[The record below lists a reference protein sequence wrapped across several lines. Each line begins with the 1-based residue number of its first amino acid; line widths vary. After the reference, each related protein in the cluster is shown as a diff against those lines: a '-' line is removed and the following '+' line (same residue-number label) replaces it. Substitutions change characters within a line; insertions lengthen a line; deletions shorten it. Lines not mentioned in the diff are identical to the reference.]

1 MTQKPIRIAITGG
14 GLAGATLIHA
24 FLQHPHLDVHIFES
38 AAAFKEAGAAV
49 GIARNA
55 LTALDLIGAT
65 PCLERAGAVPQ
76 KGVRFM
82 LAQGPD
88 AGDSGVKIGEI
99 DAEDDK
105 HVVSIVHRAALLK
118 ELLADVAPERMHAS
132 KKVERVDFDHG
143 EEAEGPATLHFSDGT
158 THECDILVGAD
169 GIHSAIR
176 GIILGD
182 DPGVN
187 PRNTGWWAIMAL
199 KPYTVAQASLG
210 QSLVNNEDPRQY
222 GWTGDGS
229 WMMHDILSTLEA
241 FSSSLSQH
249 SYVQIQACTTDRSIV
264 LVQASH

>member
-1 MTQKPIRIAITGG
+1 MSQKPIRIAITGG
-14 GLAGATLIHA
+14 GLAGATLIYA
-24 FLQHPHLDVHIFES
+24 LLQHSHLDVQIFES

-55 LTALDLIGAT
+55 LSALDLTGAT
-65 PCLERAGAVPQ
+65 PCLERAGAVSQ

-88 AGDSGVKIGEI
+88 AGDAGVKIGEI

-105 HVVSIVHRAALLK
+105 HVVSIVHRAAFLK

-132 KKVERVDFDHG
+132 KKVERVDFDHD
-143 EEAEGPATLHFSDGT
+143 EKAAGPVTLHFSDGT

-176 GIILGD
+176 RIILGD
-182 DPGVN
+182 DPAAN

-199 KPYTVAQASLG
+199 KPYAVAQASLG

-222 GWTGDGS
+222 GWTGDGC
-229 WMMHDILSTLEA
+229 WMMHDILSTYEA
-241 FSSSLSQH
+241 FPSSLSQH
-249 SYVQIQACTTDRSIV
+249 YHMQIQACTTDRTIV
-264 LVQASH
+264 LMQA